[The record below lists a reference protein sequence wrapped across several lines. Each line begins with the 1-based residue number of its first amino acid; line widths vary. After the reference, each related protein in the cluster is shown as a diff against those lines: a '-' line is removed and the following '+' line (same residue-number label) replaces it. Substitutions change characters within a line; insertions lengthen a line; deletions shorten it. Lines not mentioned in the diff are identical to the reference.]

1 MVPSLL
7 VIGVAL
13 LVGAPP
19 TSAAAPHVIIV
30 YSAQL
35 PGPIVM
41 DDWSKNLEFLLDLDE
56 STEVAA
62 TFDSHVVLDIEMYW
76 GPAVEE
82 YLAKGGSPLDLRS
95 VVQPDPARLFLPRG
109 KGVSALAWAGRMR
122 SIGPA
127 AMAVLDSNG
136 IPSAVGLRP
145 FTPPSTGNSGLR

>member
-1 MVPSLL
+1 MLLRLL

-19 TSAAAPHVIIV
+19 ASAAAPHVIIV
-30 YSAQL
+30 RGAQL
-35 PGPIVM
+35 PAPVVM
-41 DDWSKNLEFLLDLDE
+41 DDWSKNLEFLLDRHE
-56 STEVAA
+56 SSYLAA
-62 TFDSHVVLDIEMYW
+62 TDDSHVVLDIEMYW

-95 VVQPDPARLFLPRG
+95 VFQPDTARLYLPRG
-109 KGVSALAWAGRMR
+109 NGVSALAWAGQMR

-136 IPSAVGLRP
+136 ILSAVGLRP
-145 FTPPSTGNSGLR
+145 FTPPSTGNAGLR